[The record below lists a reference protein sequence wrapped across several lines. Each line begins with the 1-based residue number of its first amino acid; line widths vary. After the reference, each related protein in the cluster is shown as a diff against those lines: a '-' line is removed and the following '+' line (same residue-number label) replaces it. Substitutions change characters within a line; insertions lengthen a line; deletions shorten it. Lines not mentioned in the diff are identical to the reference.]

1 MEALYD
7 RALLF
12 QCADLA
18 NAEGKGRFLGN
29 VVGI

>member
-1 MEALYD
+1 MEALYE
-7 RALLF
+7 RAPHF
-12 QCADLA
+12 SCADLA